1 MKSSMFVAKGAA
13 LLAGTMLSGVPA
25 LAQTAP
31 APAPAA
37 TPTPAA
43 PAATPAPART
53 IKTLRVEGSQRI
65 EPETVLSYTKLRVGI
80 PYTAETLD
88 QALKDLQASDL
99 FVDFSISGVETG
111 DIVLRIREN
120 PIINRVIL
128 EGNKALKSDKITK
141 EIKLAPRQIFTRTAV
156 RSEERR
162 VGKECRL

>member
-1 MKSSMFVAKGAA
+1 
-13 LLAGTMLSGVPA
+13 SGVPA

-31 APAPAA
+31 GKAPAA
-37 TPTPAA
+37 AKASA
-43 PAATPAPART
+43 PASTTAQDATPATATAQPQRI

-99 FVDFSISGVETG
+99 FVDYTISGVETG
-111 DIVLRIREN
+111 DIVVKVREN

-141 EIKLAPRQIFTRTAV
+141 EIKLAP
-156 RSEERR
+156 
-162 VGKECRL
+162 